1 MMNAKLGL
9 QKFWRCQENWLVD
22 KNPKRFPTTQIWVC
36 SCFSCLEIIL
46 TLGRAKIFGDSWAYD
61 FPKIWAQNQ
70 TGVAISGHSEKIS
83 PGVIR
88 SEVGRPEG
96 LWLTTGRPT
105 SECIT
110 PGEIL
115 SEWPEITT
123 PVWFWPKFLENHTPV
138 NPQKFSRG
146 LLWGYSQR
154 HWAFQKTKTSD
165 AILIKCVPFEWQFHL

>member
-1 MMNAKLGL
+1 MIDSYSLCLLDN
-9 QKFWRCQENWLVD
+9 KFC
-22 KNPKRFPTTQIWVC
+22 PKAI
-36 SCFSCLEIIL
+36 
-46 TLGRAKIFGDSWAYD
+46 GRAKILGDSRAYD
-61 FPKIWAQNQ
+61 FPKNWAQNQ
-70 TGVAISGHSEKIS
+70 TGVVISGNSERIS

-146 LLWGYSQR
+146 LPKRGLFLALESREHFFYQEKEASRDEMGWICFAIPS
-154 HWAFQKTKTSD
+154 WAVHCGRRRDGLGLAVGSKGHFR
-165 AILIKCVPFEWQFHL
+165 P

>member
-1 MMNAKLGL
+1 MG
-9 QKFWRCQENWLVD
+9 
-22 KNPKRFPTTQIWVC
+22 
-36 SCFSCLEIIL
+36 
-46 TLGRAKIFGDSWAYD
+46 
-61 FPKIWAQNQ
+61 QNQ
-70 TGVAISGHSEKIS
+70 TGVAISGHSERIS

-115 SEWPEITT
+115 SEWPEVTT
-123 PVWFWPKFLENHTPV
+123 PVWLWPKFLENHTPV

-146 LLWGYSQR
+146 LPPRLPTPLSLHHIDSFQSQ
-154 HWAFQKTKTSD
+154 KVNEEEGK
-165 AILIKCVPFEWQFHL
+165 